1 MDCDGDCGLNVMTGL
16 QEVKTNLPDRLA
28 IEKIVRQVLAR
39 LNGAGGNSDQLTPKA
54 GSTLPVPAESSKTS
68 RTASYLADRV
78 ITADKI
84 TRLPKHILVT
94 LICNDAV
101 ITPSAIDEAK
111 TRGIEINRVQRTE
124 QRNPSV
130 QECVDWIMDKEQP
143 ERGNAVANQ
152 LKKRGINTPMSRI
165 VLSDTPAKELDQQI
179 RVRGEVAAVVGS
191 IEEAKRF
198 SLELDVTTWV
208 FDMQRLNLIAAVN
221 VASVIAMMANSRT
234 ANSLTGNTHTGNPQ
248 Q

>member
-1 MDCDGDCGLNVMTGL
+1 MDRDGDRGLNAMDGL
-16 QEVKTNLPDRLA
+16 KQATINPPDRLA

-39 LNGAGGNSDQLTPKA
+39 LNASGSQSARLNPTV
-54 GSTLPVPAESSKTS
+54 GSTTTSAESSKTS
-68 RTASYLADRV
+68 RTASYLSDRV
-78 ITADKI
+78 ITADRI
-84 TRLPKHILVT
+84 NRLPKHILVT

-101 ITPSAIDEAK
+101 ITPLALDEVK

-124 QRNPSV
+124 RTNTSW
-130 QECVDWIMDKEQP
+130 QEVDEWIVDKDQP
-143 ERGNAVANQ
+143 DRGNAFANQ
-152 LKKRGINTPMSRI
+152 LKKRGLNRPPFRI
-165 VLSDTPAKELDQQI
+165 VLSDTPAKELEQQI
-179 RVRGEVAAVVGS
+179 RVKGEVAATVGS
-191 IEEAKRF
+191 IEEAERF

-221 VASVIAMMANSRT
+221 VASVIAKTANTRT

>member
-16 QEVKTNLPDRLA
+16 KETNTNLPDRLA

-39 LNGAGGNSDQLTPKA
+39 LKGSESNSDQLTPKV
-54 GSTLPVPAESSKTS
+54 GSRRTIPAESSKTS
-68 RTASYLADRV
+68 RTASYLADRL

-84 TRLPKHILVT
+84 SRLPKHILVT

-101 ITPSAIDEAK
+101 ITPSALDEAK

-124 QRNPSV
+124 QLNPAV
-130 QECVDWIMDKEQP
+130 QECIEWIVDEEQP
-143 ERGNAVANQ
+143 DRGNAVANQ
-152 LKKRGINTPMSRI
+152 LKKRGINTPMCRVI
-165 VLSDTPAKELDQQI
+165 LSDTPAKELEQQI

-198 SLELDVTTWV
+198 SLELNVTTWV

-221 VASVIAMMANSRT
+221 VASVIATMANSRT
-234 ANSLTGNTHTGNPQ
+234 AN
-248 Q
+248 